1 MKIEDEHF
9 PKDIKDFHNISKK
22 INDAKVRS
30 CLNRYT
36 YRFRLAKAFVRLQ
49 APTVSKRTL
58 DGYSIA
64 TKLFFAY
71 SAYDEIR
78 EVEKLLRGAAKVK
91 SYKVFNFSVAN
102 KIRRNKGLQVLL
114 MNSVA
119 VSNTRLKNNLKSFY
133 ENKNNEVMCIATAL
147 RNCFAHGDFTASS
160 AEFRTKSA
168 IAAIEDL
175 IEIIQSTSNE
185 LFSKIVSINK

>member
-1 MKIEDEHF
+1 MTIEDEHF
-9 PKDIKDFHNISKK
+9 PKDIKKFKDIAKK
-22 INDAKVRS
+22 ISDKQVKS
-30 CLNRYT
+30 CLTRYT
-36 YRFRLAKAFVRLQ
+36 YRFRLAKAFEGLQ

-78 EVEKLLRGAAKVK
+78 EVEKLLRGKSKVK
-91 SYKVFNFSVAN
+91 TYKVFNFSVAN
-102 KIRRNKGLQVLL
+102 KIRRNRGLQILL

-119 VSNTRLKNNLKSFY
+119 VNEVRLKNNLKLFY
-133 ENKNNEVMCIATAL
+133 ENQNNEVMCIATAL
-147 RNCFAHGDFTASS
+147 RHCFAHGDFTASS
-160 AEFRTKSA
+160 AELRTKSA
-168 IAAIEDL
+168 VAAIEDL

-185 LFSKIVSINK
+185 LFSKIVSTKS

>member
-1 MKIEDEHF
+1 MTIEDEHF
-9 PKDIKDFHNISKK
+9 PKDIKRFQNIAKK
-22 INDAKVRS
+22 ISDKQLKS
-30 CLNRYT
+30 CLTRYT
-36 YRFRLAKAFVRLQ
+36 YRFRLAKAFEGLQ

-78 EVEKLLRGAAKVK
+78 EVEKLLRGKSKVK
-91 SYKVFNFSVAN
+91 TYKVFNFSVAN
-102 KIRRNKGLQVLL
+102 KIRRNKGLQILL

-119 VSNTRLKNNLKSFY
+119 VNEVRLKNNLKLFY
-133 ENKNNEVMCIATAL
+133 ENQNNEVMCIATAL
-147 RNCFAHGDFTASS
+147 RHCFAHGDFTASS
-160 AEFRTKSA
+160 AELRTKTA
-168 IAAIEDL
+168 VAAIEDL

-185 LFSKIVSINK
+185 LFSKIVSIKN

>member
-9 PKDIKDFHNISKK
+9 PKQIKDFHNITKNISDKK
-22 INDAKVRS
+22 IQN

-36 YRFRLAKAFVRLQ
+36 YRFRLAKAFEGLQ
-49 APTVSKRTL
+49 APTISKRTL

-78 EVEKLLRGAAKVK
+78 EVEKLLRDTSKVK
-91 SYKVFNFSVAN
+91 SYKVFNFPVAN

-119 VSNTRLKNNLKSFY
+119 VSNAQLKKNLKLFY
-133 ENKNNEVMCIATAL
+133 ENKNNEVMCVATAL

-160 AEFRTKSA
+160 AELRTKSA
-168 IAAIEDL
+168 ITAIEEL
-175 IEIIQSTSNE
+175 IEITQSTSNE
-185 LFSKIVSINK
+185 LFSKIVSTNK

>member
-9 PKDIKDFHNISKK
+9 PKHIKDFHNIKK
-22 INDAKVRS
+22 SINDKKVKN

-36 YRFRLAKAFVRLQ
+36 YRFRLAKAFEGLR

-102 KIRRNKGLQVLL
+102 KIRRNSGLQELL
-114 MNSVA
+114 LNSVA
-119 VSNTRLKNNLKSFY
+119 VSNTRLKNNLKLFY

-175 IEIIQSTSNE
+175 IEIIQSSSNE

>member
-36 YRFRLAKAFVRLQ
+36 YRFRLAKAFERLQ
-49 APTVSKRTL
+49 APTISKRTL
-58 DGYSIA
+58 DGYSIT

-78 EVEKLLRGAAKVK
+78 EVEKLLRVAAKVK

-185 LFSKIVSINK
+185 LFSKIVSVNK

>member
-1 MKIEDEHF
+1 MTIENEHF
-9 PKDIKDFHNISKK
+9 PKDIKKFKDIAKK
-22 INDAKVRS
+22 ISDKQVKS
-30 CLNRYT
+30 CLNRYA
-36 YRFRLAKAFVRLQ
+36 YRFRLAKAFEGLQ

-78 EVEKLLRGAAKVK
+78 EVEKLLRGKSKLK

-102 KIRRNKGLQVLL
+102 KIRRNRGLETLL

-119 VSNTRLKNNLKSFY
+119 VNEVRLKNNLKQFY
-133 ENKNNEVMCIATAL
+133 ENQNNEVMCIATAL
-147 RNCFAHGDFTASS
+147 RHCFAHGDFTASS
-160 AEFRTKSA
+160 AELRTKTA
-168 IAAIEDL
+168 VAAIEDL
-175 IEIIQSTSNE
+175 IEIIQSTSSE
-185 LFSKIVSINK
+185 LFSKIVSIKN